1 MTFSPTKKS
10 HQTTNPLTLDS
21 TVAKI
26 SNHEPNPSRSGS
38 IGACRVAV
46 GFQTAI
52 AQRRHFRCCRLLEH
66 SLLSYVTESKTQ
78 NSRAKHKHNQ
88 TMSLNMSRGN
98 AVHTVLFL
106 CSLLI
111 AKEAAGKN
119 LEHNVP
125 LIDDAKA
132 AWNEHMKSRVP
143 RRDRVPV
150 HVDYLGKR
158 ECLNQRHIIYCE
170 NDMFYDL

>member
-1 MTFSPTKKS
+1 
-10 HQTTNPLTLDS
+10 
-21 TVAKI
+21 
-26 SNHEPNPSRSGS
+26 
-38 IGACRVAV
+38 
-46 GFQTAI
+46 
-52 AQRRHFRCCRLLEH
+52 
-66 SLLSYVTESKTQ
+66 
-78 NSRAKHKHNQ
+78 
-88 TMSLNMSRGN
+88 MSRGN

-119 LEHNVP
+119 LERNVP

-158 ECLNQRHIIYCE
+158 ECFNQRHIIYCE